1 MMSPGMI
8 ERIRQTLFGDARKR
22 KEFIER
28 FEKKNRELEDQL
40 KRQQM
45 TPEILEKRCT
55 L

>member
-8 ERIRQTLFGDARKR
+8 ERIKRTLVGDAKKR

-28 FEKKNRELEDQL
+28 FEKKNHELEDQL

-45 TPEILEKRCT
+45 TPELLEKRCT